1 MVDKIE
7 ITLNSVD
14 KTVIGQINTE
24 LENYDKGII
33 GSNKSVNTLSSVIFH
48 SGMITFNML
57 EPYDNRMTQADI
69 SPFVN
74 ACIQQYQALKTQKA
88 LIRIKEMA

>member
-74 ACIQQYQALKTQKA
+74 ACIQQY
-88 LIRIKEMA
+88 